1 MSQSKSSVSETKTES
16 KAQTGTGREELV
28 EYTAPLLPGQEGQED
43 VFVGVNGETVRFKR
57 GVPVKLKRKFVEVLE
72 NAQTQELAAWQLMRT
87 AQEQSG
93 KAMAEM

>member
-1 MSQSKSSVSETKTES
+1 MSQSKNSVGEVKTEI
-16 KAQTGTGREELV
+16 KTGTGQGEELV
-28 EYTAPLLPGQEGQED
+28 EYTAPLLPGQESQED

-72 NAQTQELAAWQLMRT
+72 NAQTQELAAWKLMRT